1 MVGPPVADP
10 PNPEPSAMQKPAV
23 NVMVKAARAGG
34 NILLRHM
41 HRLDALNVVEKD
53 RLDYAS
59 EVDGLAEEAI
69 VRELKRANPDY
80 AILGEE
86 GGAQKGNRGPS
97 RFTWVIDP
105 LDGTSNYLRG
115 FPHWCVSIA
124 LCEGPEPVHAVIFDP
139 LRNELFTS
147 SRGDGAVLNDKR
159 IRVAE
164 RKDLAGAMLST
175 GFPPRERKRAGAQ
188 LKCIG
193 NLLETAEDI
202 RRTGSAAL
210 DLAYVACGRTDGYFE
225 AGIHAW
231 DIAAGML
238 LVREAG
244 GRVCD
249 FRGQGTAPV
258 HIDTGSRHLIA
269 GNVKLVGSLQKAIVS
284 SGYLQAFS

>member
-1 MVGPPVADP
+1 
-10 PNPEPSAMQKPAV
+10 MQKPAV

-41 HRLDALNVVEKD
+41 HRLDALNVVEKE
-53 RLDYAS
+53 RMDYAS
-59 EVDGLAEEAI
+59 EVDGLAEEVI
-69 VRELKRANPDY
+69 VKELRRANPDY
-80 AILGEE
+80 AVLGEE

-124 LCEGPEPVHAVIFDP
+124 LCEGAEPVHAVVFDP
-139 LRNELFTS
+139 LRNELFTA
-147 SRGDGAVLNDKR
+147 SRGAGAQLNERR

-164 RKDLAGAMLST
+164 RKDLSGAVLTT

-188 LKCIG
+188 LKCIDE
-193 NLLETAEDI
+193 LLATAEDI

-210 DLAYVACGRTDGYFE
+210 DLAYVASGRSDGYFE
-225 AGIHAW
+225 AGVQAW
-231 DIAAGML
+231 DIAAGIL

-244 GRVCD
+244 GRICD
-249 FRGQGTAPV
+249 FRGAATGPV
-258 HIDTGSRHLIA
+258 HIDTGPRQLIA
-269 GNVKLVGSLQKAIVS
+269 GNVKLVDPLQKAIVS

>member
-1 MVGPPVADP
+1 
-10 PNPEPSAMQKPAV
+10 MQKPAV
-23 NVMVKAARAGG
+23 TVMVKAARAGG

-41 HRLDALNVVEKD
+41 HRLDAINVVEKD

-59 EVDGLAEEAI
+59 EVDSLAEAAI
-69 VRELKRANPDY
+69 VKELRKANPDY

-86 GGAQKGNRGPS
+86 SGASKGNRGPS
-97 RFTWVIDP
+97 RYTWVIDP
-105 LDGTSNYLRG
+105 LDGTSNYLHG

-124 LCEGPEPVHAVIFDP
+124 LCEGAEPLHAVVFDP
-139 LRNELFTS
+139 LRNELFTAT
-147 SRGDGAVLNDKR
+147 RGGGAQLNEKR

-175 GFPPRERKRAGAQ
+175 GFAPRERKRASAQ
-188 LKCIG
+188 LKCVDT
-193 NLLETAEDI
+193 LLVQAEDI

-210 DLAYVACGRTDGYFE
+210 DLAYVAAGRTDGYFE
-225 AGIHAW
+225 AGVYPW
-231 DIAAGML
+231 DIAAGIL

-249 FRGQGTAPV
+249 FRGAMTGPV
-258 HIDTGSRHLIA
+258 HIDTGPRHLVA
-269 GNVKLVGSLQKAIVS
+269 GNVKVVDSLQKTIVS